1 MVIEDSP
8 AEKIQLKIKEFME
21 NIHRIIAI
29 CLGIPPKTF
38 SWEYYDKS
46 KQFCVVENSTPLEF
60 YNTLVKPLYN
70 VENKVW
76 ET

>member
-1 MVIEDSP
+1 
-8 AEKIQLKIKEFME
+8 
-21 NIHRIIAI
+21 
-29 CLGIPPKTF
+29 
-38 SWEYYDKS
+38 
-46 KQFCVVENSTPLEF
+46 VVENITPLEF